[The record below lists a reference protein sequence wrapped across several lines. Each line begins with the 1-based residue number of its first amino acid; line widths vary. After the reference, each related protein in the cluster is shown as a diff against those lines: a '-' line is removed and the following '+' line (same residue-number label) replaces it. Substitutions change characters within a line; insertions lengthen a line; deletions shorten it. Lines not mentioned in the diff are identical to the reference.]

1 MSKWCS
7 QSSDISGADQVPV
20 DWVRWCGMAGHS
32 QNSQAAA
39 PLHRF
44 SMPRSGASSSGLTVT
59 VDLSSVLLSTSAR
72 RHALPLQCIT
82 IPTCLNSLRAFEALL
97 RAQPHGSHIVSEELT
112 YLCSTD
118 GGIAEV
124 KDNTFSFRGA
134 TLLTIVPADP
144 AYRDA
149 DMLCLP
155 CGVMPPQPTSILPAN
170 DTGLQLLP

>member
-1 MSKWCS
+1 
-7 QSSDISGADQVPV
+7 
-20 DWVRWCGMAGHS
+20 MAAHS
-32 QNSQAAA
+32 QDSQGAA
-39 PLHRF
+39 PPHRI
-44 SMPRSGASSSGLTVT
+44 SMLRSGASSTGLTVT

-82 IPTCLNSLRAFEALL
+82 ISTGLNSLRAFEALL
-97 RAQPHGSHIVSEELT
+97 RAQPYGSHIVSEELT

-124 KDNTFSFRGA
+124 KDSTFSFRGA
-134 TLLTIVPADP
+134 TLLIIVPADP

-155 CGVMPPQPTSILPAN
+155 CGVMPQQPSGIMPAI